1 MGGRRRRGLADLI
14 GEVGAAPQEH
24 VDEGRGRESASPE
37 AVPEARE
44 EAREDRPGSGGGAA
58 VRPAA
63 REQSRDEAATPAAAA
78 AAPGVQPT
86 PRVPRVPKYL
96 ALERKE
102 ARLRGDQV
110 DSLASLARRV
120 NRRKPSRGGERITE
134 NTLIRVA
141 VDWLLSQE
149 DNVGGSTEEEIRR
162 GLGVSE
168 TRSGRDA

>member
-24 VDEGRGRESASPE
+24 EDEGRENTATEAATES
-37 AVPEARE
+37 RE
-44 EAREDRPGSGGGAA
+44 EARESRPGSGGEAT
-58 VRPAA
+58 A
-63 REQSRDEAATPAAAA
+63 REQSRDEAATS
-78 AAPGVQPT
+78 
-86 PRVPRVPKYL
+86 RVPPRVPKYL

-120 NRRKPSRGGERITE
+120 NRQKPSRGGERITE

-149 DNVGGSTEEEIRR
+149 DYVGGSTEEEIRR
-162 GLGVSE
+162 GLGVRRE
-168 TRSGRDA
+168 AP

>member
-24 VDEGRGRESASPE
+24 EREGRGRKSAAIGTQEQVRESHQ
-37 AVPEARE
+37 RE
-44 EAREDRPGSGGGAA
+44 SQPGSGGEAT
-58 VRPAA
+58 VQPAA
-63 REQSRDEAATPAAAA
+63 REQSRNEAMTPA
-78 AAPGVQPT
+78 
-86 PRVPRVPKYL
+86 PRVPKPRVPKYL

-120 NRRKPSRGGERITE
+120 NRQKPLRGGERITE

-141 VDWLLSQE
+141 VDWLISQE
-149 DNVGGSTEEEIRR
+149 EYVGGSTEEEIRR
-162 GLGVSE
+162 GLSVPGP
-168 TRSGRDA
+168 RGGRGA

>member
-14 GEVGAAPQEH
+14 GEVGAAPREH
-24 VDEGRGRESASPE
+24 EGGGREG
-37 AVPEARE
+37 AVPRATPEARE
-44 EAREDRPGSGGGAA
+44 SAREGRPGGGGETA
-58 VRPAA
+58 VRPAGGGRGRGA
-63 REQSRDEAATPAAAA
+63 AATPAA
-78 AAPGVQPT
+78 
-86 PRVPRVPKYL
+86 PRVPPLIPKYL

-102 ARLRGDQV
+102 ARLWGDQM

-149 DNVGGSTEEEIRR
+149 AHVGGSTEEEIRR
-162 GLGVSE
+162 SLGVPGPRFG
-168 TRSGRDA
+168 TDT

>member
-14 GEVGAAPQEH
+14 DEIGAAPQESES
-24 VDEGRGRESASPE
+24 EGRDRKSTATG
-37 AVPEARE
+37 ARKE
-44 EAREDRPGSGGGAA
+44 VPGSGGGAT
-58 VRPAA
+58 VEPAA
-63 REQSRDEAATPAAAA
+63 REQSRDEAMTPA
-78 AAPGVQPT
+78 
-86 PRVPRVPKYL
+86 PRVPKYL

-120 NRRKPSRGGERITE
+120 NRRKASRGGERITE

-149 DNVGGSTEEEIRR
+149 QYVGGSTEEEIRR
-162 GLGVSE
+162 GLGVAE
-168 TRSGRDA
+168 PRIGRHNAP

>member
-14 GEVGAAPQEH
+14 GEVGAATQEH
-24 VDEGRGRESASPE
+24 EDEGRGRESTATEAAPE
-37 AVPEARE
+37 RREEARE
-44 EAREDRPGSGGGAA
+44 EARESRPGSGGEAT
-58 VRPAA
+58 A
-63 REQSRDEAATPAAAA
+63 REQSRDEAATS
-78 AAPGVQPT
+78 GVP
-86 PRVPRVPKYL
+86 PRVPKYL

-120 NRRKPSRGGERITE
+120 NRQKPSRGGERITE

-149 DNVGGSTEEEIRR
+149 DYVGGSTEEEIRR
-162 GLGVSE
+162 GLGV
-168 TRSGRDA
+168 RHDAP

>member
-24 VDEGRGRESASPE
+24 EDEGRGRESAATEAAPE
-37 AVPEARE
+37 RRGEARE
-44 EAREDRPGSGGGAA
+44 SRPGSGGEDT
-58 VRPAA
+58 A
-63 REQSRDEAATPAAAA
+63 REQSRDEAATS
-78 AAPGVQPT
+78 GVP
-86 PRVPRVPKYL
+86 PRVPKYL

-120 NRRKPSRGGERITE
+120 NRQKPSRGGERITE

-141 VDWLLSQE
+141 VDWLLSQK
-149 DNVGGSTEEEIRR
+149 DYVGGSTEEEIRR
-162 GLGVSE
+162 GLGV
-168 TRSGRDA
+168 RHDAS

>member
-1 MGGRRRRGLADLI
+1 MGGRRRGGLADLI
-14 GEVGAAPQEH
+14 GEVGAAPREH
-24 VDEGRGRESASPE
+24 EGGGREG
-37 AVPEARE
+37 AVPGATPEARE
-44 EAREDRPGSGGGAA
+44 GAREGRPGGGGETA

-63 REQSRDEAATPAAAA
+63 GGRGLDATATPAS
-78 AAPGVQPT
+78 
-86 PRVPRVPKYL
+86 PRVPPRIPKYL

-102 ARLRGDQV
+102 ARLRSDQV

-149 DNVGGSTEEEIRR
+149 AHVGGSTEEEIRR
-162 GLGVSE
+162 GLGVPGPRFG
-168 TRSGRDA
+168 TDV

>member
-14 GEVGAAPQEH
+14 DEVGAAPQESER
-24 VDEGRGRESASPE
+24 EGRDRKSTATG
-37 AVPEARE
+37 ARE
-44 EAREDRPGSGGGAA
+44 EVPESRPGSGGEAT
-58 VRPAA
+58 VESAA
-63 REQSRDEAATPAAAA
+63 REQSRDEAVTPPA
-78 AAPGVQPT
+78 
-86 PRVPRVPKYL
+86 PRVPKYL

-120 NRRKPSRGGERITE
+120 NRRKASRGGERITE

-149 DNVGGSTEEEIRR
+149 QYVGGSTEEEIRG
-162 GLGVSE
+162 GLGVAE
-168 TRSGRDA
+168 PRIGRHNAP

>member
-24 VDEGRGRESASPE
+24 EDEGRGRESAATEAAPE
-37 AVPEARE
+37 RRGEARE
-44 EAREDRPGSGGGAA
+44 SRPGSGGEAT
-58 VRPAA
+58 V
-63 REQSRDEAATPAAAA
+63 REQSRDEAATP
-78 AAPGVQPT
+78 GVP
-86 PRVPRVPKYL
+86 PRVPKYL

-120 NRRKPSRGGERITE
+120 NRQKPSRGGERITE

-149 DNVGGSTEEEIRR
+149 DYVGGSTEEEIRR
-162 GLGVSE
+162 GLGV
-168 TRSGRDA
+168 RHDAP

>member
-1 MGGRRRRGLADLI
+1 MGGRHRRGLADLI
-14 GEVGAAPQEH
+14 GEAGAAPQER
-24 VDEGRGRESASPE
+24 EGGGRGREGT
-37 AVPEARE
+37 VPQEARE
-44 EAREDRPGSGGGAA
+44 EARGDRLGSGGGAT

-63 REQSRDEAATPAAAA
+63 GEQSLDEAVTPA
-78 AAPGVQPT
+78 
-86 PRVPRVPKYL
+86 PRSAPRVPKYL

-120 NRRKPSRGGERITE
+120 NRQKPSRGGERITE

-149 DNVGGSTEEEIRR
+149 EHVGGSTEEEIRR
-162 GLGVSE
+162 GLGVV
-168 TRSGRDA
+168 RLDAP

>member
-1 MGGRRRRGLADLI
+1 MGGRPRRRGLADLI

-24 VDEGRGRESASPE
+24 EDEGRGRESTATEAAPE
-37 AVPEARE
+37 RRE
-44 EAREDRPGSGGGAA
+44 EARESQPGSGGEAT
-58 VRPAA
+58 V
-63 REQSRDEAATPAAAA
+63 REQSRDEAATPA
-78 AAPGVQPT
+78 PGVP
-86 PRVPRVPKYL
+86 PRVPKYL

-120 NRRKPSRGGERITE
+120 NRQKPSRGGERITE

-149 DNVGGSTEEEIRR
+149 DYVGGSTEEEIRR
-162 GLGVSE
+162 GLGV
-168 TRSGRDA
+168 RHDAP

>member
-1 MGGRRRRGLADLI
+1 MGGRHRQGLADLI
-14 GEVGAAPQEH
+14 GEVGAAPQEPEG
-24 VDEGRGRESASPE
+24 VGRGREGTVAHE
-37 AVPEARE
+37 VAQEARE
-44 EAREDRPGSGGGAA
+44 QGREGRTGGGGGAA

-63 REQSRDEAATPAAAA
+63 RERGPDDAVTPA
-78 AAPGVQPT
+78 PGAY
-86 PRVPRVPKYL
+86 PRVPKYL

-120 NRRKPSRGGERITE
+120 NRQKPSRGGERITE

-149 DNVGGSTEEEIRR
+149 ERVGGSTEEEIRR
-162 GLGVSE
+162 ALGL
-168 TRSGRDA
+168 RRDAP

>member
-24 VDEGRGRESASPE
+24 EDEGRGRESAATEAAPE
-37 AVPEARE
+37 RRGEARE
-44 EAREDRPGSGGGAA
+44 SRPGSGGEAT
-58 VRPAA
+58 V
-63 REQSRDEAATPAAAA
+63 REQSRDEAATP
-78 AAPGVQPT
+78 GVP
-86 PRVPRVPKYL
+86 PRVPKYL

-120 NRRKPSRGGERITE
+120 NRQKPSRGGERITE

-141 VDWLLSQE
+141 VDWLLSQK
-149 DNVGGSTEEEIRR
+149 DYVGGSTEEEIRR
-162 GLGVSE
+162 GLGV
-168 TRSGRDA
+168 RHDAP

>member
-14 GEVGAAPQEH
+14 GEVGTAPQEH
-24 VDEGRGRESASPE
+24 EDEGRGRESTATEAAPE
-37 AVPEARE
+37 RRE
-44 EAREDRPGSGGGAA
+44 EARESQPGSGGEAT
-58 VRPAA
+58 V
-63 REQSRDEAATPAAAA
+63 REQSRDEAATP
-78 AAPGVQPT
+78 GVP
-86 PRVPRVPKYL
+86 PRVPKYL

-120 NRRKPSRGGERITE
+120 NRQKPSRGGERITE

-149 DNVGGSTEEEIRR
+149 DYVGGSTEEEIRR
-162 GLGVSE
+162 GLGV
-168 TRSGRDA
+168 RHDAP

>member
-14 GEVGAAPQEH
+14 GEVGAAPQELE
-24 VDEGRGRESASPE
+24 DEGRGRESTATEAAPE
-37 AVPEARE
+37 RRE
-44 EAREDRPGSGGGAA
+44 EARESQPGSGGEAT
-58 VRPAA
+58 V
-63 REQSRDEAATPAAAA
+63 REQSRDEAATP
-78 AAPGVQPT
+78 GVP
-86 PRVPRVPKYL
+86 PRVPKYL

-120 NRRKPSRGGERITE
+120 NRQKPSRGGERITE

-149 DNVGGSTEEEIRR
+149 DYVGGSTEEEIRR
-162 GLGVSE
+162 GLGV
-168 TRSGRDA
+168 RHDAP

>member
-14 GEVGAAPQEH
+14 GEVGAAPQEK
-24 VDEGRGRESASPE
+24 EGGGRESS
-37 AVPEARE
+37 VQEARE
-44 EAREDRPGSGGGAA
+44 EARESQPGSGRG
-58 VRPAA
+58 VTVQPAA
-63 REQSRDEAATPAAAA
+63 REPRRDEAATPS
-78 AAPGVQPT
+78 
-86 PRVPRVPKYL
+86 PRVPMYL

-120 NRRKPSRGGERITE
+120 NRRKTARGGERITE

-149 DNVGGSTEEEIRR
+149 AHVEGSTEEEIRR
-162 GLGVSE
+162 SLRVL
-168 TRSGRDA
+168 RDAP

>member
-24 VDEGRGRESASPE
+24 EREGRGRKSTAIGTQEQVHESQ
-37 AVPEARE
+37 
-44 EAREDRPGSGGGAA
+44 PGSGGEAT
-58 VRPAA
+58 VQPAA
-63 REQSRDEAATPAAAA
+63 REQSRNEAMSPA
-78 AAPGVQPT
+78 
-86 PRVPRVPKYL
+86 PRVPKPRVPKYL

-120 NRRKPSRGGERITE
+120 NRQKALRGGERSTE

-141 VDWLLSQE
+141 VDWLISQE
-149 DNVGGSTEEEIRR
+149 EYVGGSTEEEIRR
-162 GLGVSE
+162 GLSVPGP
-168 TRSGRDA
+168 RGGRGA